1 MPRKFTASPSHWK
14 RIFPRFIWQGI
25 DLAIGMCKHL
35 QCADQ
40 AGGGKEQAGAAPRV
54 MLPVMNTLCFAAL
67 LSAAGVA
74 CALAQPIA
82 AQTAPASQTQTSS
95 AKKTWFIRLIPPRP
109 NFDRA

>member
-1 MPRKFTASPSHWK
+1 
-14 RIFPRFIWQGI
+14 
-25 DLAIGMCKHL
+25 
-35 QCADQ
+35 
-40 AGGGKEQAGAAPRV
+40 
-54 MLPVMNTLCFAAL
+54 MNTLCFAAL